1 MHRKDLP
8 GTPDIVF
15 SSRRK
20 IIEVRGCFWHAHLRH
35 DATCGEARPAVRTNT
50 AYWGPKIDSNVA
62 RDAANL
68 RKLMSLG
75 WAVLVI
81 WECELRDIEQ
91 VEGNVR
97 TFLEAG
103 S

>member
-1 MHRKDLP
+1 
-8 GTPDIVF
+8 
-15 SSRRK
+15 
-20 IIEVRGCFWHAHLRH
+20 
-35 DATCGEARPAVRTNT
+35 
-50 AYWGPKIDSNVA
+50 
-62 RDAANL
+62 
-68 RKLMSLG
+68 MSLG

-91 VEGNVR
+91 VEGKVR